1 MVADP
6 ITWPVAV
13 TIISGIAISVVVFAG
28 YIHQTFKNESP
39 WKEPIERLNTLVVKL
54 ETNILSLSSKIDDVQ
69 HNLTEHEIRNDKDFD
84 RVHERLEKVTDLMID
99 MLRVDP
105 PSDKS
110 DKE

>member
-69 HNLTEHEIRNDKDFD
+69 HNLTE
-84 RVHERLEKVTDLMID
+84 RLEKVTDLMID